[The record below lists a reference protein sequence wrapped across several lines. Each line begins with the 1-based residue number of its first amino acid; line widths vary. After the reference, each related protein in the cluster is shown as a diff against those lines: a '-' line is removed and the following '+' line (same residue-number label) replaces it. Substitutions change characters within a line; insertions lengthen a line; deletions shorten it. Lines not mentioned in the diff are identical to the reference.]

1 MAVDAI
7 ANSNPTIPSTT
18 IDRTTNPAPTSATTS
33 AASADATDATL
44 NYDSFL
50 KLLVAQMKNQDPTDP
65 VDASEQ
71 MSQLA
76 SFSNV
81 EQAIKTNKNLES
93 LIQETSMS
101 QAASLIGKYITS
113 ADGDTKGLVKVV
125 EIKSDGLTAVLENGD
140 EVLVTTGVTVSQAST
155 TDTGTDTDTDT
166 DTPDDGETDSVSGE

>member
-7 ANSNPTIPSTT
+7 SNVNTATQTSTT
-18 IDRTTNPAPTSATTS
+18 TSTATT
-33 AASADATDATL
+33 DTNEATL

-65 VDASEQ
+65 MDAGEQ

-76 SFSNV
+76 SFSTV
-81 EQAIKTNKNLES
+81 EQAIKTNKHLES

-101 QAASLIGKYITS
+101 QAANLIGKHITS
-113 ADGDTKGLVKVV
+113 ADGETKGIVKAV
-125 EIKSDGLTAVLENGD
+125 EINSDGLTAVLENGK
-140 EVLVTTGVTVSQAST
+140 EVLVTSGVTVAQAST
-155 TDTGTDTDTDT
+155 TDTGTDTDTDTDT